1 VKRKTRTAESGPKKR
16 PFLLVFTDLDGT
28 LLDSQTYDFSPALPA
43 VNLMRSLNIPLILVS
58 SKTRAEIEDLRK
70 RLSSDDPFIPE
81 NGGGV
86 FFPGT
91 FSLPEDQDYRRVN
104 GYKVVLAGR
113 PIDEVLTKA
122 VSLKKEYDYEGFS
135 EMSAQ
140 VIASRTGLSVREAAL
155 AARREFDEPIV
166 LKDPC
171 RREMFRKKAN
181 ELGLECVEGG
191 RFIHLFIGGNKG
203 KAVQIVLAVY
213 RRLRGSV
220 FSVGLGDSPNDVP
233 MLDVVDKAVLMPQKD
248 GKYMRNLVHSEY
260 VLADGFGPEAWNRI
274 VLSLVADFFPSLSV
288 SDP

>member
-1 VKRKTRTAESGPKKR
+1 MKRKTRTAESGPKKR

-70 RLSSDDPFIPE
+70 RLSNDDPFIPE

-86 FFPGT
+86 FFPDT
-91 FSLPEDQDYRRVN
+91 LTLPEDQDYRQVN
-104 GYKVVLAGR
+104 GYKVVLTGR

-135 EMSAQ
+135 EMSPRAIAAQ
-140 VIASRTGLSVREAAL
+140 TGLSVWEAGL

-166 LKDPC
+166 LKDPG
-171 RREMFRKKAN
+171 RREMFCKKAN

-213 RRLRGSV
+213 RRLWGPV

-260 VLADGFGPEAWNRI
+260 ILADGFGPEAWNRI